1 MISVEN
7 LTKYYGPYLAVNNIS
22 FEVERGSVVGF
33 LGPNG
38 AGKSTTVRIIT
49 CYLSATSGT
58 ATVDGKNVQTEA
70 FEVRK
75 RIGYLPENTPL
86 YTDLNVVDYLNFMYD
101 MRKTAGSNSRKE
113 RIKNVLETCGLN
125 SVAHK
130 DIGEL
135 SKGYRQRVGL
145 AQTLVHDPD
154 ILILD
159 EPTVGLDPNQIIE
172 IRNLIKELGK
182 RKTIIICS
190 HILPEVEATCNK
202 VLIIN
207 EGQIVADGTPSELRT
222 SFEGKGQI
230 SLEIKNELD
239 RFVEKISALEGIER
253 IISQEK
259 ISDNLMRMN
268 LETMKDSDPRE
279 GIFRLCGENGTILL
293 EMKRTET
300 SLEDVFRQLTRKE
313 PTS

>member
-7 LTKYYGPYLAVNNIS
+7 LTKYYGPYMAVNNIS
-22 FEVERGSVVGF
+22 FEVEKGSVVGF

-58 ATVDGKNVQTEA
+58 AKVDGKDVQTDSL
-70 FEVRK
+70 EVRK
-75 RIGYLPENTPL
+75 KIGYLPENTPL
-86 YTDLNVVDYLNFMYD
+86 YTDLNVVDYLNFMYK
-101 MRKTAGSNSRKE
+101 MRKSAGMNGRKGH
-113 RIKNVLETCGLN
+113 IKEVLDTCGLN
-125 SVAHK
+125 EVSHK
-130 DIGEL
+130 NIGEL

-145 AQTLVHDPD
+145 AQALVHDPD

-182 RKTIIICS
+182 QKTIIICS

-207 EGQIVADGTPSELRT
+207 KGEIVADGTPSELRT

-230 SLEIKNELD
+230 SIEIKNELD
-239 RFVEKISALEGIER
+239 SFLAKVTNINGIER
-253 IISQEK
+253 IIAQEN
-259 ISDNLMRMN
+259 IADNLMRLS
-268 LETMKDSDPRE
+268 LETAKELDPRE
-279 GIFRLCGENGTILL
+279 DIFRLCGENNTVLL
-293 EMKRTET
+293 EMKRSET
-300 SLEDVFRQLTRKE
+300 SLEDVFRRLTRKE
-313 PTS
+313 PIE

>member
-1 MISVEN
+1 MISVKN

-22 FEVERGSVVGF
+22 FEVEMGSVVGF

-38 AGKSTTVRIIT
+38 AGKSTTVKIIT
-49 CYLSATSGT
+49 CYLSATSGS
-58 ATVDGKNVQTEA
+58 ATVDGKSVRTEA
-70 FEVRK
+70 LEVRK
-75 RIGYLPENTPL
+75 KIGYLPENTPL

-101 MRKTAGSNSRKE
+101 MRKVPGTNGRRE
-113 RIKNVLETCGLN
+113 RIENVLDICGL
-125 SVAHK
+125 SDVSHK

-182 RKTIIICS
+182 QKTIIICS

-207 EGQIVADGTPSELRT
+207 KGEIVADGTPSELRT
-222 SFEGKGQI
+222 SFEGKGQVA
-230 SLEIKNELD
+230 LEIKNELNS
-239 RFVEKISALEGIER
+239 FVERVASIEGIER
-253 IISQEK
+253 IISKENV
-259 ISDNLMRMN
+259 SDNLMRLN
-268 LETMKDSDPRE
+268 LETSKDRDPRE
-279 GIFRLCGENGTILL
+279 DIFRLCGENGTILL

-300 SLEDVFRQLTRKE
+300 SLEDVFRRLTRKE
-313 PTS
+313 SME